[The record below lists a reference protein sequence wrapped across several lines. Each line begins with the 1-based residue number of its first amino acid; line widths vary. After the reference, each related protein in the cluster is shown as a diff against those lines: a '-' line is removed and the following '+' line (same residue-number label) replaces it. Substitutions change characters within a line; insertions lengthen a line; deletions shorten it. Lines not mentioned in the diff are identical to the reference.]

1 MSTSSPKA
9 DADLA
14 DPATAKPGVV
24 KATFR
29 AFHYRNFRLMWA
41 GAFTSTTGAIVQEV
55 AQKLLIYKLTKSAF
69 LLGLTAFLQGAPI
82 IVFSLL
88 GGVVADR
95 MDRRKLLL
103 ASQYTQMMPA
113 LVLAVLIWLDLIS
126 IWHIMAAA
134 LVTGMA
140 QAFGG
145 PAYQALIPSLVEKE
159 DLPNAIA
166 LMSIQFNL
174 ARVVGAVV
182 GGFASKT
189 LGYAVCFFLNGVSF
203 LAVIV
208 SLFLIQVRFV
218 PQKTEAHVLHSL
230 KEGLVFVYRHH
241 AMVALVVLA
250 TVAAFLAVPL
260 ETLLPVFA
268 IEIYHLGDFG
278 YGVMAAVFGAGAV
291 VGALFVAWLGNT
303 PYKGRTSLFML
314 AGLGVSIFVFAR
326 STNLV
331 SGFLFLFLAG
341 WALLA
346 VFALLNSLV
355 QLLAPE
361 EMRGRILSVYH
372 TAFRGAMPLGNLAAG
387 SLANKFGAPRVIAAN
402 GVILFF
408 IALVYLIRDKQV
420 TRL

>member
-1 MSTSSPKA
+1 MSSERWWEDSPPKRW
-9 DADLA
+9 D
-14 DPATAKPGVV
+14 T
-24 KATFR
+24 
-29 AFHYRNFRLMWA
+29 
-41 GAFTSTTGAIVQEV
+41 
-55 AQKLLIYKLTKSAF
+55 
-69 LLGLTAFLQGAPI
+69 
-82 IVFSLL
+82 
-88 GGVVADR
+88 
-95 MDRRKLLL
+95 
-103 ASQYTQMMPA
+103 
-113 LVLAVLIWLDLIS
+113 
-126 IWHIMAAA
+126 
-134 LVTGMA
+134 
-140 QAFGG
+140 
-145 PAYQALIPSLVEKE
+145 PSV
-159 DLPNAIA
+159 
-166 LMSIQFNL
+166 S
-174 ARVVGAVV
+174 
-182 GGFASKT
+182 
-189 LGYAVCFFLNGVSF
+189 FLNGVSF
-203 LAVIV
+203 LSVIV

-241 AMVALVVLA
+241 AMVALVLLA

-268 IEIYHLGDFG
+268 IETYHLGDFG

-314 AGLGVSIFVFAR
+314 AGLAVSIVVFAL

-331 SGFLFLFLAG
+331 SGCLFLFLAG

-387 SLANKFGAPRVIAAN
+387 SLANKFGAPLVIAAN

-408 IALVYLIRDKQV
+408 IALVYLIRDKRV